1 MQVTLIV
8 LFAHWCPKCN
18 MMMPVVDEIEEVYKE
33 QLEVVR
39 IDIEKETEI
48 AKDYSIQ
55 IVPTF
60 VIMKQGNEVMRMAG
74 IIGEEITDICMIMIF
89 QILEDRSKRRCK
101 TLWSR

>member
-18 MMMPVVDEIEEVYKE
+18 MMMPVVDEIEQVYKE

-74 IIGEEITDICMIMIF
+74 IIGEEI
-89 QILEDRSKRRCK
+89 LKKRIETVIGK
-101 TLWSR
+101 

>member
-74 IIGEEITDICMIMIF
+74 IIGEEI
-89 QILEDRSKRRCK
+89 LKKRIGK
-101 TLWSR
+101 

>member
-8 LFAHWCPKCN
+8 LFAYWCPKCN

-74 IIGEEITDICMIMIF
+74 IISEDI
-89 QILEDRSKRRCK
+89 LKKRIETVIGK
-101 TLWSR
+101 

>member
-8 LFAHWCPKCN
+8 LFEHWCPKCN
-18 MMMPVVDEIEEVYKE
+18 MMLPVVDEIEEVYKE

-74 IIGEEITDICMIMIF
+74 ISGEEI
-89 QILEDRSKRRCK
+89 LKKRIETVIEK
-101 TLWSR
+101 

>member
-18 MMMPVVDEIEEVYKE
+18 MMMPVADEIEEVYKE

-74 IIGEEITDICMIMIF
+74 IIGEEI
-89 QILEDRSKRRCK
+89 LKKRIETVIGK
-101 TLWSR
+101 

>member
-8 LFAHWCPKCN
+8 LFTHWCPKCN

-74 IIGEEITDICMIMIF
+74 IIGEEI
-89 QILEDRSKRRCK
+89 LKKRIEAVIGK
-101 TLWSR
+101 

>member
-39 IDIEKETEI
+39 IDIEKQTEI

-74 IIGEEITDICMIMIF
+74 IIGEEI
-89 QILEDRSKRRCK
+89 LKKRIETVIGK
-101 TLWSR
+101 

>member
-74 IIGEEITDICMIMIF
+74 IIGEEI
-89 QILEDRSKRRCK
+89 LKKRIEAVIGK
-101 TLWSR
+101 

>member
-74 IIGEEITDICMIMIF
+74 IIGEEIPK
-89 QILEDRSKRRCK
+89 KRIEAVIGK
-101 TLWSR
+101 

>member
-39 IDIEKETEI
+39 TDIEKETEI

-74 IIGEEITDICMIMIF
+74 IIGEEI
-89 QILEDRSKRRCK
+89 LKKRIETVIEK
-101 TLWSR
+101 

>member
-8 LFAHWCPKCN
+8 LFAYWCPKCI

-74 IIGEEITDICMIMIF
+74 IIGEEI
-89 QILEDRSKRRCK
+89 LKKRIEAVIGK
-101 TLWSR
+101 

>member
-48 AKDYSIQ
+48 AKDYILE
-55 IVPTF
+55 IVPTL
-60 VIMKQGNEVMRMAG
+60 VIMKEGNDVMSLAWLF
-74 IIGEEITDICMIMIF
+74 GEEI
-89 QILEDRSKRRCK
+89 LKKRIETVIGK
-101 TLWSR
+101 

>member
-8 LFAHWCPKCN
+8 LFAYWCPKCN

-74 IIGEEITDICMIMIF
+74 IIGEEI
-89 QILEDRSKRRCK
+89 LKKRIETVIGK
-101 TLWSR
+101 

>member
-8 LFAHWCPKCN
+8 LFAYWCPKCN

-48 AKDYSIQ
+48 AKDHSIQ

-74 IIGEEITDICMIMIF
+74 IIGEEI
-89 QILEDRSKRRCK
+89 LKKRIEAVIGK
-101 TLWSR
+101 

>member
-18 MMMPVVDEIEEVYKE
+18 MMMPVGDEIEEVYKE

-74 IIGEEITDICMIMIF
+74 IIGEEI
-89 QILEDRSKRRCK
+89 LKKRIETVIGK
-101 TLWSR
+101 

>member
-8 LFAHWCPKCN
+8 LFAYWCPKCN
-18 MMMPVVDEIEEVYKE
+18 MMMPVVDEIEEVSKE

-74 IIGEEITDICMIMIF
+74 IIGEEI
-89 QILEDRSKRRCK
+89 LKKRIEAVIGK
-101 TLWSR
+101 

>member
-74 IIGEEITDICMIMIF
+74 IIGEEI
-89 QILEDRSKRRCK
+89 RKKRIETVIGK
-101 TLWSR
+101 

>member
-33 QLEVVR
+33 QLEVAR
-39 IDIEKETEI
+39 IDI

-74 IIGEEITDICMIMIF
+74 IIGEEI
-89 QILEDRSKRRCK
+89 LKKRIETVIGK
-101 TLWSR
+101 

>member
-74 IIGEEITDICMIMIF
+74 IIGEEILKKWIEAVIG
-89 QILEDRSKRRCK
+89 K
-101 TLWSR
+101 

>member
-8 LFAHWCPKCN
+8 LFAYWCPKCN

-60 VIMKQGNEVMRMAG
+60 VLMKQGNEVMRMAG
-74 IIGEEITDICMIMIF
+74 IIGEEI
-89 QILEDRSKRRCK
+89 LKKRIEAVIGK
-101 TLWSR
+101 

>member
-60 VIMKQGNEVMRMAG
+60 VIMKQGNEVMRIAG
-74 IIGEEITDICMIMIF
+74 IIGEEI
-89 QILEDRSKRRCK
+89 LKKRIEAVIGK
-101 TLWSR
+101 

>member
-8 LFAHWCPKCN
+8 LFAYWCPKCN

-74 IIGEEITDICMIMIF
+74 IIGEEI
-89 QILEDRSKRRCK
+89 LKKRIETVIEK
-101 TLWSR
+101 

>member
-1 MQVTLIV
+1 MHVTLIV

-74 IIGEEITDICMIMIF
+74 IIGEEI
-89 QILEDRSKRRCK
+89 LKKRIETVIGK
-101 TLWSR
+101 

>member
-8 LFAHWCPKCN
+8 LFAHWCSKCN

-48 AKDYSIQ
+48 AKDYSI
-55 IVPTF
+55 
-60 VIMKQGNEVMRMAG
+60 
-74 IIGEEITDICMIMIF
+74 
-89 QILEDRSKRRCK
+89 
-101 TLWSR
+101 

>member
-8 LFAHWCPKCN
+8 LFAYWCPKCN

-60 VIMKQGNEVMRMAG
+60 VIMKQGHEDMWMAG
-74 IIGEEITDICMIMIF
+74 IIGEEI
-89 QILEDRSKRRCK
+89 LKKRIEAVIGK
-101 TLWSR
+101 

>member
-18 MMMPVVDEIEEVYKE
+18 MMMSVVDEIEEVYKE

-74 IIGEEITDICMIMIF
+74 IIGEEI
-89 QILEDRSKRRCK
+89 LKKRIETVIEK
-101 TLWSR
+101 

>member
-8 LFAHWCPKCN
+8 LFAQWCPKCY
-18 MMMPVVDEIEEVYKE
+18 MMLPVVDEIEEVYKE

-74 IIGEEITDICMIMIF
+74 IIGEEI
-89 QILEDRSKRRCK
+89 LKKRIETVIGK
-101 TLWSR
+101 

>member
-18 MMMPVVDEIEEVYKE
+18 MMMPVVDGIEEVYKE

-74 IIGEEITDICMIMIF
+74 IIGEEI
-89 QILEDRSKRRCK
+89 LKKRIEAVIGK
-101 TLWSR
+101 

>member
-8 LFAHWCPKCN
+8 LFAYWCPKCN

-74 IIGEEITDICMIMIF
+74 IIGEEI
-89 QILEDRSKRRCK
+89 LKKRIEGVIGK
-101 TLWSR
+101 

>member
-39 IDIEKETEI
+39 IDI

-74 IIGEEITDICMIMIF
+74 IIGEEI
-89 QILEDRSKRRCK
+89 LKKRIEAVIGK
-101 TLWSR
+101 

>member
-39 IDIEKETEI
+39 IDIEKETEL

-74 IIGEEITDICMIMIF
+74 IIGEEI
-89 QILEDRSKRRCK
+89 LKKRIETVIGK
-101 TLWSR
+101 

>member
-1 MQVTLIV
+1 MQVTLII

-74 IIGEEITDICMIMIF
+74 IIGEEI
-89 QILEDRSKRRCK
+89 LKKRIEAVIGK
-101 TLWSR
+101 

>member
-1 MQVTLIV
+1 MQDVNHKGELYTSVREGGICRL
-8 LFAHWCPKCN
+8 HWCPKCN

-74 IIGEEITDICMIMIF
+74 IIGEEI
-89 QILEDRSKRRCK
+89 LKKRIEAVIGK
-101 TLWSR
+101 

>member
-18 MMMPVVDEIEEVYKE
+18 MMMPVVDEMEEVYKE

-74 IIGEEITDICMIMIF
+74 IIGEEI
-89 QILEDRSKRRCK
+89 LKKRIETVIGK
-101 TLWSR
+101 

>member
-8 LFAHWCPKCN
+8 LFVYWCPKCN

-74 IIGEEITDICMIMIF
+74 IIGEEI
-89 QILEDRSKRRCK
+89 LKKRIEAVIGK
-101 TLWSR
+101 